1 MIKSNI
7 LNKVIIVQK
16 NCSGSNLFTTSKF
29 YSSFQ
34 KISTQK
40 KMFRFGLN
48 SGTLLSIQD
57 GIALSS
63 GLRLVASGELVVII
77 PKKATSALLQGMVL
91 SLATKY
97 VSIVVFGSDLILRQ
111 GDRVIRTGRIMEIPL
126 SSDFFGRVVDS
137 LGNMIDRGP
146 NVKSN
151 LKKKVDTKA
160 EGIIGRTSVHEPM
173 QTGVTVVDSI
183 TPIGCGQRELV
194 IGDRQTG
201 KSTLCVQSILT
212 QDVFGFLYC
221 VYVAVGQKK
230 STIAQISQ
238 FLKERGALK
247 HTVIFSAPSSEPA
260 TLQFLA
266 PYSGCTFGE

>member
-1 MIKSNI
+1 
-7 LNKVIIVQK
+7 
-16 NCSGSNLFTTSKF
+16 
-29 YSSFQ
+29 
-34 KISTQK
+34 
-40 KMFRFGLN
+40 
-48 SGTLLSIQD
+48 
-57 GIALSS
+57 
-63 GLRLVASGELVVII
+63 
-77 PKKATSALLQGMVL
+77 MVL